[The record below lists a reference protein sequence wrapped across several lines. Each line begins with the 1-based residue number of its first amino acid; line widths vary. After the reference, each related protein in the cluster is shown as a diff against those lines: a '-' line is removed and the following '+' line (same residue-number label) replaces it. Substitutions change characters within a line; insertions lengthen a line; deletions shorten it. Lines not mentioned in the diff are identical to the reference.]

1 MTTDKAGSRIRGPSR
16 LEALLGLRYIWSRS
30 GNQFISFISLISML
44 GIAIAVAVLIV
55 VLSVVNGFETELRSR
70 ILSMTSHA
78 AVSGYRGGLPDWRE
92 AGRIALGHPQVL
104 AVAPFIEGEG
114 MLVSGDRVS
123 GVAIRGILPDEE
135 LAVSGIGDKMVAG
148 RLADLKPGGYG
159 IVLGAALARELA
171 AVPGDR
177 VILAINQGI
186 VTPAGIMPRMRR
198 FEVVGIFDAGMYE
211 YDRGTA
217 FIHMGDAARLY
228 RLDDEVSGL
237 RLKLDDMFQAPT
249 VVREVARSMGGDY
262 YVTDWTRQHRN
273 FFRSIALSKRM
284 LFTVLLLVIAVAAF
298 NIVST
303 LVMVVKDKQAD
314 IAILRTFGTSPGS
327 IMTVFTIQGCLIGAL
342 GILAGL
348 GLGVLIALNTET
360 LVHGLEGILHTRF
373 MAPDVYFITDLPA
386 ELRSSDILT
395 VCGTAI
401 VLCLLSTIYPAWRG
415 ARTQPAE
422 ALRYE

>member
-1 MTTDKAGSRIRGPSR
+1 MTTDRPGSEIRGPSR
-16 LEALLGLRYIWSRS
+16 LEALLACRYVWSRS
-30 GNQFISFISLISML
+30 GNRFISFISLISML
-44 GIAIAVAVLIV
+44 GIAIGVAVLIV

-78 AVSGYRGGLPDWRE
+78 AISGYQGGLNDWRA
-92 AGRIALGHPQVL
+92 AGRIALEHPRVL
-104 AVAPFIEGEG
+104 AVAPFVEGEG

-123 GVAIRGILPDEE
+123 GVAIRGILPDDE
-135 LAVSGIGDKMVAG
+135 LSVSGIGDKMTAG
-148 RLADLKPGGYG
+148 RLTSLEPAGYG
-159 IVLGAALARELA
+159 IVLGAALARELGV
-171 AVPGDR
+171 VPGDK
-177 VILAINQGI
+177 VVLAVNQGI
-186 VTPAGIMPRMRR
+186 VTPAGIMPRVRR
-198 FEVVGIFDAGMYE
+198 FEVVGIFEAGMYE
-211 YDRGTA
+211 YDRSTA
-217 FIHMGDAARLY
+217 FIHMEDAARLY
-228 RLDDEVSGL
+228 RMGDEASGL

-298 NIVST
+298 NIIST

-314 IAILRTFGTSPGS
+314 IAILRTFGTSRRS
-327 IMTVFTIQGCLIGAL
+327 IMTVFTIQGSLIGVL

-348 GLGVLIALNTET
+348 ALGVLIALNTET
-360 LVHGLEGILHTRF
+360 LIHWLETVLHTRF

-386 ELRSSDILT
+386 ELRGSDILT

-401 VLCLLSTIYPAWRG
+401 VLCMLSTIYPAWRG